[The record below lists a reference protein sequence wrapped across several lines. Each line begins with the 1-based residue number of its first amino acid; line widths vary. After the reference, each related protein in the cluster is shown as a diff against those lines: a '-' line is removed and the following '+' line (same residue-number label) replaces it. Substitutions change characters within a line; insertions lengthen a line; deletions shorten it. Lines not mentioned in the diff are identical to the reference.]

1 MLPATTRKSLRIPH
15 HFAILA
21 AGVSLA
27 LAFWADLYD
36 GHTEHAI
43 SLTQVS
49 SESNQTAQTAQTAT
63 SPAVEQAPTEA
74 TARTRVRFDLPRL
87 LPWAKPQ
94 PRSE

>member
-15 HFAILA
+15 HLAILA

-27 LAFWADLYD
+27 IAFYVDFYQGD
-36 GHTEHAI
+36 SDHSI
-43 SLTQVS
+43 SLTQVQTQTDHSTAIDSATNAEQRS
-49 SESNQTAQTAQTAT
+49 SE
-63 SPAVEQAPTEA
+63 
-74 TARTRVRFDLPRL
+74 TRGASRIRFDLPRL

>member
-15 HFAILA
+15 HLAILA

-27 LAFWADLYD
+27 IAFYVDLYQVD
-36 GHTEHAI
+36 SDPSI
-43 SLTQVS
+43 SLTQV
-49 SESNQTAQTAQTAT
+49 QAQTDQSTPVDSAANTEQQT
-63 SPAVEQAPTEA
+63 SQ
-74 TARTRVRFDLPRL
+74 TRGASRIRFDLPRL